1 MMVGEM
7 MTKTMRIKSQ
17 DIGEFQKELKNW
29 NIRHFSFEKYGD
41 HYVVNIYSNPKVDF
55 LVLKYLD
62 K

>member
-1 MMVGEM
+1 